1 MNKGVA
7 IIGGGISG
15 VQAALDLAEQGI
27 SVYIVEKSPSLGG
40 KMAQLDKTFPTND
53 CSICIL
59 SPKLVAA
66 GRHPN
71 ITLLTNSEITELKG
85 KAGDFKAKITKKPR
99 FVIEEKCTACSLC
112 AEACPVELKSEFDQG
127 LGPRHAAYITFP
139 QAVPLKYVIDKKGI
153 PPCQSSCPASVHA
166 QGYIALISK
175 GKYKEALE
183 LHRMHNPLPL
193 ICGRVCPAPCEI
205 SCNRDE
211 VDTPLAIA
219 ALKRF
224 IADYELEHNDDE
236 VEPFEKTIDKKIAV
250 IGSGPAGLTVAYY
263 LSEMGY
269 HATIFEALSVAGG
282 MLAVGIPDYRLP
294 KDILNAEINYIKKKG
309 VDIILNKKF
318 GQDFDLKTLKKD
330 GFDAVFLGIGAH
342 ASKKLAIP
350 GEDLNGVIYGV
361 DFLRNVKL
369 GNKVDL
375 GKKVAVIGG
384 GDVAVDS
391 VRVAGRMGSSA
402 FIIYRRT
409 EKEMPAHDSEIQETK
424 TEGIEINYLTQPVK
438 ILGNNG
444 KVSGI
449 ECVKMELGDPD
460 ETGRKRPVP
469 VKGSEFTIEVDTV
482 IPAIGQN
489 PSLESLEDLGLKIS
503 KQGTILVNEDTHETN
518 LPGVFSAGDC
528 ESGPSTVVSAI
539 GAARDTAYAI
549 DAFLKGEVYSP
560 EKEKEN
566 IISFRE
572 LEIEG
577 DVPQEE
583 RVKISHIP
591 PSKRKKNF
599 NEIVKGL
606 SEKDA
611 VLEAERCL
619 NCGVCS
625 GCYQCLKVCE
635 PDAIDFS
642 QKEEE
647 IELDLGSVI
656 VMPGYDQIDPSIR
669 PEFGYHKFANVITAL
684 EFERILSASGP
695 FGGHIKT
702 ISHGKLPKTIAF
714 IQCVGSRDRNRG
726 VDYCSSVCCMYAIK
740 EAIIAKEHSPDLDIT
755 IFHMDIRAFG
765 KEFEYYYKRAQEIGI
780 KFTRSRVAEIWE
792 ENDKKLIVSY
802 VDDKDEPANENFD
815 MVVLSNAMCTPKDSQ
830 KIAAALD
837 IELDEYGFGKTTTFH
852 PLKSTREGVY
862 VGGAFSEPKDIPDSV
877 AGASGASAFASKFAT
892 RHAVAEQPKTQEII
906 IDEGEPRI
914 GVLVCHCGINIGN
927 FVDVEEVAEYASSLP
942 GVAHAENVLYACSQ
956 DTQDKI
962 QELIKEHD
970 LNRLVVASCTPRTHE
985 PLFQETVEEAGLN
998 PYLFEMANIREQCSW
1013 VHMHEKKKA
1022 TDKAKDLVRM
1032 TVKKSNLLKP
1042 LERESLKVNPSSLVI
1057 GGGVAGLTSA
1067 LEIAENGYK
1076 VLLLE
1081 KEKELGGNLRNVS
1094 SLLTCE
1100 DPKKQLEILI
1110 GKVSEHDKI
1119 QIICDANIKSIE
1131 GYIGNFTTF
1140 FEHDNE
1146 TKQFEHGAIVVATGS
1161 KPYEPTEYLYGKAK
1175 GVVTQLELEK
1185 ILEEKKLQSKSIV
1198 MIQCVGSRDENHGY
1212 CSRICCSQAVKNALR
1227 IKEVNPESE
1236 IFILFKDIRTYG
1248 FKEEYYTKASEAGVK
1263 FILYDDES
1271 KPRVTNENGLIC
1283 EIDDPVLN
1291 ETIELKPDMIVL
1303 SAGME
1308 PQDNNFDLAKM
1319 LKVPLS
1325 KDGFFLEAHMK
1336 LRPLDFATDG
1346 IFLCGAAHSPKF
1358 VDECIT
1364 SAAGAASR
1372 ILTILSKDAI
1382 SAEGIVSIVD
1392 SDICFGCGICVLN
1405 CPYNAIELEDE
1416 SQKARVITALCKGCG
1431 VCGATCPKHAI
1442 TMSHFT
1448 DAQVKAQIEAFLE
1461 EVEGGA

>member
-71 ITLLTNSEITELKG
+71 ITLLTNSELSKLKG
-85 KAGDFKAKITKKPR
+85 KAGDFQAVVTKKPR
-99 FVIEEKCTACSLC
+99 YVIEEKCTACSLC
-112 AEACPVELKSEFDQG
+112 AEACPVELKSEFDEN
-127 LGPRHAAYITFP
+127 LGPRHAAHITFP
-139 QAVPLKYVIDKKGI
+139 QAVPLKYVIDRKGI
-153 PPCQSSCPASVHA
+153 PPCQSSCPAGVHA

-175 GKYKEALE
+175 GKFKEALE

-193 ICGRVCPAPCEI
+193 ICGRVCPAPCETA
-205 SCNRDE
+205 CNRDE
-211 VDTPLAIA
+211 VDSPIAIA

-224 IADYELEHNDDE
+224 IADYVLEHNEDE
-236 VEPFEKTIDKKIAV
+236 IEPFEKTNDKKIAV

-269 HATIFEALSVAGG
+269 KTTIFEALPVAGG

-294 KDILNAEINYIKKKG
+294 VDILNSEIDYIKKKG
-309 VDIILNKKF
+309 VDILLNKKF
-318 GQDFDLKTLKKD
+318 GKDFTLNDLKKD
-330 GFDAVFLGIGAH
+330 GYDAVFLGIGAH
-342 ASKKLAIP
+342 TSKKLAIP
-350 GEDLNGVIYGV
+350 GEDLDGVIYGV
-361 DFLRNVKL
+361 DLLRDVKL
-369 GNKVDL
+369 GNKVNL

-384 GDVAVDS
+384 GDVAIDS
-391 VRVAGRMGSSA
+391 VRVANRLGSSA
-402 FIIYRRT
+402 FIIYRRS

-438 ILGNNG
+438 ILGEGG
-444 KVSGI
+444 KVTGI
-449 ECVKMELGDPD
+449 ECVKMELGAAD
-460 ETGRKRPVP
+460 ESGRKRPVP
-469 VKGSEFTIEVDTV
+469 IKGSEFTIEVDSV
-482 IPAIGQN
+482 IPAIGQSPN
-489 PSLESLEDLGLKIS
+489 FEFMEDLGLEIS
-503 KQGTILVNEDTHETN
+503 KQGNIVVNEDTHETN

-528 ESGPSTVVSAI
+528 ESGPSTVVAAI
-539 GAARDTAYAI
+539 GAARETARSI
-549 DAFLKGEVYSP
+549 DAFLKGEVFSLD
-560 EKEKEN
+560 KEKEN
-566 IISFRE
+566 IISFSE
-572 LEIEG
+572 LELEDDI
-577 DVPQEE
+577 PQET

-591 PSKRKKNF
+591 VSKRKKNF

-606 SEKDA
+606 SEKQA
-611 VLEAERCL
+611 VSEALRCL
-619 NCGVCS
+619 NCGSCS
-625 GCYQCLKVCE
+625 GCYQCLNVCE

-647 IELDLGSVI
+647 IQLELGSVI
-656 VMPGYDQIDPSIR
+656 LMPGYDQIDPIVR
-669 PEFGYHKFANVITAL
+669 PEFGYHKFADVVTAL

-695 FGGHIKT
+695 FGGHIKR
-702 ISHGKLPKTIAF
+702 ISDAKLPNTLAF

-726 VDYCSSVCCMYAIK
+726 VGYCSSVCCMYAIK

-765 KEFEYYYKRAQEIGI
+765 KEFEYYYQRAQDIGI
-780 KFTRSRVAEIWE
+780 NFVRSRVSEIWE
-792 ENDKKLIVSY
+792 DEDKKLILKY
-802 VDDKDEPANENFD
+802 VDEKDEPLSDKFD
-815 MVVLSNAMCTPKDSQ
+815 MVVLSNAMCPPEDFQ
-830 KIAAALD
+830 KIADALD
-837 IELDEYGFGKTTTFH
+837 IELNEHGFCKTSVFD
-852 PLKSTREGVY
+852 PLKSSREGVFA
-862 VGGAFSEPKDIPDSV
+862 GGAFSEPKDIPDSV
-877 AGASGASAFASKFAT
+877 AGASGAAALASKYAT
-892 RHAVAEQPKTQEII
+892 RQKFEIKETTEEII
-906 IDEGEPRI
+906 SDEGEPRI

-927 FVDVEEVAEYASSLP
+927 FVDVEDVAEYAYSLP
-942 GVAHAENVLYACSQ
+942 NVAHSENVLYACSQ

-962 QELIKEHD
+962 QDLIKEHN

-985 PLFQETVEEAGLN
+985 PLFQSTVEEAGVN

-1013 VHMHEKKKA
+1013 VHMHEKDQA

-1032 TVKKSNLLKP
+1032 AVKKSNLLKP
-1042 LERESLKVNPSSLVI
+1042 LERESLKVNPTCLVI
-1057 GGGVAGLTSA
+1057 GGGVAGLSSA
-1067 LEIAENGYK
+1067 LEVAENGYK
-1076 VLLLE
+1076 VLLIE
-1081 KEKELGGNLRNVS
+1081 KEKELGGNLRSVS
-1094 SLLTCE
+1094 SLLANE
-1100 DPKKQLEILI
+1100 DPQKQMMDLI
-1110 GKVSEHDKI
+1110 NEVTNHDKI
-1119 QIICDANIKSIE
+1119 QVICNSEIKNIE
-1131 GYIGNFTTF
+1131 GYVGNFTTF
-1140 FEHDNE
+1140 FEHEGE
-1146 TKQFEHGAIVVATGS
+1146 TKQYEHGAIIVATGS
-1161 KPYEPTEYLYGKAK
+1161 KPYEPTEYLYGKSE

-1185 ILEEKKLQSKSIV
+1185 MLKDKKFVSKSIV

-1227 IKEVNPESE
+1227 IKEKNPESE
-1236 IFILFKDIRTYG
+1236 IYVFFKDIRTYG
-1248 FKEEYYTKASEAGVK
+1248 FKEEYYTKASESGVK

-1271 KPRVTNENGLIC
+1271 KPKVTDENGLTC
-1283 EIDDPVLN
+1283 EIIDPVLN
-1291 ETIELKPDMIVL
+1291 EIIKLRPDMIVL

-1308 PQDNNFDLAKM
+1308 PQDSNFDLAKM

-1358 VDECIT
+1358 IDECI
-1364 SAAGAASR
+1364 SQAQGAASR
-1372 ILTILSKDAI
+1372 VCTVLSKDAI
-1382 SAEGIVSIVD
+1382 SAEGIVSHVD
-1392 SDICFGCGICVLN
+1392 SDTCFGCGICVLN

-1416 SQKARVITALCKGCG
+1416 SQKARVISALCKGCG

-1461 EVEGGA
+1461 EVEEDA